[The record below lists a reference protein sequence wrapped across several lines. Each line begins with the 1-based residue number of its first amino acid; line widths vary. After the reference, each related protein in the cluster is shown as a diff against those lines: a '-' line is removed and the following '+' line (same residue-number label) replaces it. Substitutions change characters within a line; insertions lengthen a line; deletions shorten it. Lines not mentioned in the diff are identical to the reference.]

1 MQNNPILIDK
11 TTQVKREVTEYRY
24 QNYIISV
31 VDSDDATEFWL
42 QHKLC
47 GVKMFMFAYP
57 LGAKYDNVK
66 LIEGNLEGHIRH
78 YQEQYE
84 E

>member
-11 TTQVKREVTEYRY
+11 TTLVKREVTEYRY
-24 QNYIISV
+24 QNYIISI

-47 GVKMFMFAYP
+47 PVKMCMFAYP

-66 LIEGNLEGHIRH
+66 LLERNLEGHIRH
-78 YQEQYE
+78 YKEQYE